1 MAIVP
6 EIILQRAIITG
17 IQGIRKD
24 PRIINMLF
32 KNLPIDQQENIKSYI
47 LDKTIDFSLNYPR
60 SEIKVPAIILL
71 MKNESEAH
79 TFLGDITGS
88 PPNYDMPD
96 DDMAM
101 ETLGGSTAA
110 STSSMSGL
118 PPKVLGGLRVVS
130 QVSVTSSPSGS
141 SDHSGLTFLEADQDL
156 IDEVFS
162 QKSSWPS
169 LTLHVIAGAGIGQTK
184 MISAIS
190 SSRLDIIGT
199 FGVNCD
205 STSIVDIRYSEDPEA
220 AYGQPVRAYEVGD
233 TSQLRIGAN
242 YDGQYQLEVLAG
254 NQEEVIYLYTVLKA
268 ILFAQRTFLEAQ
280 GIMSLKISGTDLAPR
295 SELLPDEIFTRSMTL
310 MFTYPFDFIVE
321 QEVARAI
328 QISLTPSTVVGGP
341 EPGIYGE
348 TIIFAEVDLSV

>member
-1 MAIVP
+1 
-6 EIILQRAIITG
+6 
-17 IQGIRKD
+17 
-24 PRIINMLF
+24 MLF

-71 MKNESEAH
+71 MKNESEAQ
-79 TFLGDITGS
+79 TFLGDIAGA
-88 PPNYDMPD
+88 PPNYNMPD
-96 DDMAM
+96 EDMAM
-101 ETLGGSTAA
+101 ETLGGFTAA

-118 PPKVLGGLRVVS
+118 PAKLLGGLRVAT
-130 QVSVTSSPSGS
+130 QVVVTSTPTGSP
-141 SDHSGLTFLEADQDL
+141 DKSGLTFVEEDQDL
-156 IDEVFS
+156 INELFS

-169 LTLHVIAGAGIGQTK
+169 LKLHVVGGAGIGQVK
-184 MISAIS
+184 MIDAIS
-190 SSRLDIIGT
+190 SDRLDLVGT

-205 STSIVDIRYSEDPEA
+205 STSVVDIRYSEDREA
-220 AYGQPVRAYEVGD
+220 VYGQPVRAYETGD

-280 GIMSLKISGTDLAPR
+280 GIMSLKLSGTDLAPR
-295 SELLPDEIFTRSMTL
+295 SELLPDEVFTRSMTL

-328 QISLTPSTVVGGP
+328 QVSITPHIVGADGS
-341 EPGIYGE
+341 IYGE
-348 TIIFAEVDLSV
+348 TNILAEVDLTV